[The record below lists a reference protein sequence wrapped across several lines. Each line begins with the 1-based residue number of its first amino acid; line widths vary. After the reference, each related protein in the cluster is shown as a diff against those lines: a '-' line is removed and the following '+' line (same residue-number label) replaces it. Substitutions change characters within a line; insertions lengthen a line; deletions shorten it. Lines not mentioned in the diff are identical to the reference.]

1 MNKKRMAQLLSF
13 VMLLSASAGVAQQA
27 PTGEITPSRIDLFA
41 GYSYWV
47 PNGSVANA
55 PFPNDNKGAVLSG
68 AYFLNRTLGFE
79 LSGDYHPEN
88 SNDSMLAF
96 GIGPIVRRPLWQ
108 GKITLFAH
116 GLIGAAD
123 ISGPFAPVIGPQY
136 YYHQLGADWGPRVTL
151 GGGLDVRLPYFHH
164 RLGVRLF
171 QADYVYEHV
180 NFGPT
185 SGIAGFNSGLFS
197 TGLLWHLG
205 SIEPPPPVTLACT
218 ATPRSVFAGDPV
230 SVIGVAT
237 NLDHEKKADF
247 RWIGPG
253 VGTLAARPIV
263 DIDSSD
269 LKPGAY
275 TVNGHVSEGS
285 KPGQSANC
293 NARFTV
299 MAFDPPSLSCSANP
313 AIVKPGETVMI
324 TALAA
329 SPQNRPLQ
337 YSYSAS
343 AGTIAGTGAQ
353 VTLNTAGA
361 AAGPITISCG
371 VSDDKA
377 HAVSSATSVSVQA
390 PPPPPVPRTQTLCS
404 FGFGKDA
411 RVNNEGKACLD
422 EVALS
427 AQHQVES
434 TLVLVAGE
442 VVPEFSGG
450 EKVDLA
456 AERSIH
462 AKSYLVREK
471 GIDPA
476 RIQVRTRK
484 GAKGALDSY
493 LVPAGANFD
502 GDVPGTSVVDDSFV
516 RPAR

>member
-1 MNKKRMAQLLSF
+1 MKKNRVAQLLSF
-13 VMLLSASAGVAQQA
+13 VLILTASAGVGQQVS
-27 PTGEITPSRIDLFA
+27 TGEIAPSRIDLFA

-47 PNGSVANA
+47 PNGSVEYT
-55 PFPNDNKGAVLSG
+55 PFPNDNRGAILSG
-68 AYFLNRTLGFE
+68 AYFFNPTLGFE
-79 LSGDYHPEN
+79 LSGDYHSAN
-88 SNDSMLAF
+88 SNDSMVAF
-96 GIGPIVRRPLWQ
+96 GIGPIVRRPVWQ
-108 GKITLFAH
+108 GKVTLFAH

-123 ISGPFAPVIGPQY
+123 IIGPPALILGKGY
-136 YYHQLGADWGPRVTL
+136 YQQLGADWGPRVTL

-171 QADYVYEHV
+171 EADYVYEHV
-180 NFGPT
+180 NFGP
-185 SGIAGFNSGLFS
+185 SGGIANFNSGLFS

-218 ATPRSVFAGDPV
+218 ATPQTIFAGDPL

-237 NLDHEKKADF
+237 NLNHAKKADF

-253 VGTLAARPIV
+253 VSTLASRPIV

-269 LKPGAY
+269 LKPGVYA
-275 TVNGHVSEGS
+275 VNGHVSEGA

-299 MAFDPPSLSCSANP
+299 MAFEPPSVSCSANP
-313 AIVKPGETVMI
+313 TMVKPGDTVVI
-324 TALAA
+324 SAHAT

-343 AGTIAGTGAQ
+343 AGTIVGTGVQA
-353 VTLNTAGA
+353 TLSTAGA
-361 AAGPITISCG
+361 PAGTITISCG
-371 VSDDKA
+371 VSDDKS
-377 HAVSSATSVSVQA
+377 HAVSSGTSVTVEA
-390 PPPPPVPRTQTLCS
+390 PPPPPVPKTQTLCS
-404 FGFGKDA
+404 FGFGRDG

-427 AQHQVES
+427 AQHQPES

-442 VVPEFSGG
+442 VTTKSYGG
-450 EKVDLA
+450 EMADLA

-476 RIQVRTRK
+476 RIQVRTSK
-484 GAKGALDSY
+484 AMPGELDSY
-493 LVPAGANFD
+493 LVPADAKFD
-502 GDVPGTSVVDDSFV
+502 SDVPGTSVVDDSFV
-516 RPAR
+516 RPER

>member
-1 MNKKRMAQLLSF
+1 MNKEKVARLLSF
-13 VMLLSASAGVAQQA
+13 VMMLTASAGVAQQA
-27 PTGEITPSRIDLFA
+27 PTAEIAPSRIDLFA

-47 PNGSVANA
+47 PNGTVGYV

-79 LSGDYHPEN
+79 LSGDYHPED
-88 SNDSMLAF
+88 SNDAMLAF
-96 GIGPIVRRPLWQ
+96 SIGPIVRRQVWQ
-108 GKITLFAH
+108 GKVTLFAH
-116 GLIGAAD
+116 ALAGAAD
-123 ISGPFAPVIGPQY
+123 IVGPFAPVIGSNY
-136 YYHQLGADWGPRVTL
+136 YYQQLGADWGPRITL

-164 RLGVRLF
+164 RLGLRLF
-171 QADYVYEHV
+171 QVDYVYEHV

-185 SGIAGFNSGLFS
+185 SGIAGFNSGLLS

-218 ATPRSVFAGDPV
+218 ATPKNIFAGDPLT
-230 SVIGVAT
+230 VIGVAT
-237 NLDHEKKADF
+237 NLDHEKKIDF

-253 VGTLAARPIV
+253 LATLASRPIV
-263 DIDSSD
+263 DIDSYD

-285 KPGQSANC
+285 KAGQSANC

-299 MAFDPPSLSCSANP
+299 MAFEPPSMSCSANP
-313 AIVKPGETVMI
+313 TVVKPGDTVVVSAHA
-324 TALAA
+324 T

-337 YSYSAS
+337 YNYSAS

-353 VTLNTAGA
+353 ATLSTAGA
-361 AAGPITISCG
+361 PAGTITISCG
-371 VSDDKA
+371 VFDDKS
-377 HAVSSATSVSVQA
+377 HAVSSVTSVTVEA
-390 PPPPPVPRTQTLCS
+390 PPPPPTPKTQTLCS

-427 AQHQVES
+427 AQHQLEG

-442 VVPEFSGG
+442 VIAKSSGG
-450 EKVDLA
+450 ERVDLA

-476 RIQVRTRK
+476 RIQVRTSK
-484 GAKGALDSY
+484 ATPGELDSY
-493 LVPAGANFD
+493 LVPPGAAFD
-502 GDVPGTSVVDDSFV
+502 SDVPGTSVVDDSFV